1 MFEVILVQTTKSP
14 ISMTLEEVLQSTKAH
29 TERSFKTTVR
39 PGTAA
44 AIGDLLAVR
53 QKH

>member
-14 ISMTLEEVLQSTKAH
+14 ISMTVEEVLQSTKAH

-39 PGTAA
+39 PGTVPV
-44 AIGDLLAVR
+44 IGDLAVR